1 MIAVV
6 FELLRVMVWMLVT
19 LRPIVVALNALATV
33 GTFNTVRVA
42 EAAVPLPALVVVT
55 APVLLT

>member
-6 FELLRVMVWMLVT
+6 FGLVRVMVMT
-19 LRPIVVALNALATV
+19 LVALAMMPAALKDLATV
-33 GTFNTVRVA
+33 GAASTVRVA

>member
-6 FELLRVMVWMLVT
+6 FGLVRVMVWT
-19 LRPIVVALNALATV
+19 LLPLTPIVVALNALATV
-33 GTFNTVRVA
+33 GAASTVRVA
-42 EAAVPLPALVVVT
+42 EAAVPLGAKVEVT